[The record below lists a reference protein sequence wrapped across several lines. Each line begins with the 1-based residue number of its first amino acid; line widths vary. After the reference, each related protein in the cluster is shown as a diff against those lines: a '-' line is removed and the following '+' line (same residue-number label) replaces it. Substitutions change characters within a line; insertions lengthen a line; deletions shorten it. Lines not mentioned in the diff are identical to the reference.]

1 MKNRFST
8 MSQTALGLCLL
19 LSASGLMFSCSDDY
33 DLDDKKPSFLGGSIY
48 DELEARGNF
57 TNMLRLIND
66 LDYADVLSKTGSKT
80 LFAAND
86 DAFKKFFAETTWTT
100 SDGSRVDGYDKLS
113 LAQKKHLLNN
123 AMLNNAYVLEMMA
136 NCPNGEKNL
145 CLRQTSA
152 ASIVDSV
159 TFWHSYDLPL
169 IQSEASDYTN
179 FWARF
184 HSTGDT
190 PAAEGESTG
199 STGKFGIR
207 MAVNNT
213 TPMIVHFLEGQ
224 MLEKNITHDDVSF
237 ILNLEGEKKWE
248 DSDTENRSY
257 VYDARIL
264 PDGQDIVCMNGY
276 IHEIDKVLVA
286 PSNMAEVIRTNGET
300 NIFSHILDR
309 FSAPYYDDD
318 LTYNY
323 KSLYNDG
330 TDSVFVKR
338 YFAVRTQSGQL
349 VTDPNKA
356 NVKAGYPYLSFDPA
370 WNQFMSTESESA
382 EKNMGAMFVPSDKVL
397 SEYFLK
403 GGGKVLMERYATKDN
418 TEANLLYNIDQ
429 IPLDII
435 QALVNNLMKN
445 SFNET
450 VPSKYLSIMN
460 DARDQMF
467 PISDGYASVEAY
479 KAIFDKVVLAN
490 NGVVYVMNKVV
501 APADYSSVIAPV
513 LYSSNAQVMRA
524 VVRADE
530 SYIQGSQYAN
540 APLQTYF
547 STYLK
552 AMQSRFSLFVPTDD
566 GLSTYGYVDPASLAA
581 GNSRNY
587 MYWRYA
593 YKTGNVSS
601 SGKRL
606 PIDAVAYTY
615 NMEQGYDPTD
625 KARGN
630 DYRSLYNDLLSSTY
644 GEVKKKLL
652 IEMVNQHIVVH
663 EGNEDI
669 RSGRKYFLSRTGAPV
684 IIQDKGTGKGGG
696 MKVRGGFQEQL
707 NRQGLAS
714 AYSCTVPTEND
725 VYDQSQETNG
735 YGNGMTY
742 FIDRPMQPTT
752 ISVYKTIS
760 SMPSTSK
767 FMELCEGVNDD
778 ILKSAGLRDV
788 YANSDSKDAES
799 KWQQAALLYY
809 IFYQGE
815 KGGTRFNIPS
825 GDKLVRSFNNYRYT
839 VYVPTDE
846 AVERE
851 IKNGLPTWDTIEEY
865 LEANL
870 IRPEKPAGEP
880 LRPTDTE
887 AEDYEEQVKK
897 YEAELEAWKSTIEYK
912 LYEADLAKDE
922 AVKLKAQAM
931 INTLVNFLKY
941 HFQDESVFV
950 DNVNES
956 GDYMTACISNDNY
969 VNLNVKQTNG
979 SMVLTDAAGQKV
991 SVSAAQQNLIAR
1003 DAHYNATTNP
1013 RLIESSSYVVVHQL
1027 DQALHF
1033 KALSDGRWDGAWK
1046 SAKKAKAFLAKYGT
1060 QK

>member
-19 LSASGLMFSCSDDY
+19 FSASGLMFSCSDDY

-237 ILNLEGEKKWE
+237 ILNLKDDQKWR
-248 DSDTENRSY
+248 DDDPENRSY

-286 PSNMAEVIRTNGET
+286 PSNMAEVIRTNGMT

-323 KSLYNDG
+323 KSLYDDG

-349 VTDPNKA
+349 VTDPNKS

-397 SEYFLK
+397 SEYFLT

-467 PISDGYASVEAY
+467 PISDGYASVDAY

-788 YANSDSKDAES
+788 YAASDSKDAES

-865 LEANL
+865 LETNL

-887 AEDYEEQVKK
+887 AEDYEEQVKQ